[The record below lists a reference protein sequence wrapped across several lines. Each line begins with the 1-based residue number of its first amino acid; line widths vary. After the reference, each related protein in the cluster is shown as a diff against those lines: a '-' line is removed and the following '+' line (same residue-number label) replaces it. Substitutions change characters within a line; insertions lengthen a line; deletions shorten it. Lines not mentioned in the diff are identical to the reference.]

1 MNLVTMAD
9 YDPMND
15 NEWLIGVFDH
25 NKLMH
30 EDTRFRQY
38 LSLQQGRPDALPEV
52 IDIFLW
58 GELVFL
64 VHQKDRRFLHRSVLI
79 MMAAFISFN
88 IVFFFLIATE
98 LFTDV
103 DGEVDAFWV
112 TIFVTVIVFL
122 LLLPM
127 LWCRSKSYEKTHT
140 RIQKVVEDK
149 LAPKFQAIGYDIT
162 YVREPLLCGAI
173 TAGLIRLRAMTR
185 QETEYSQHPVE
196 QAVIMTQYM
205 MEQRIYVT
213 NGSKIIFPIALE
225 ELDASVKGAI
235 TETVAAHQYPLRA
248 QYDKMITRL
257 ELCTYFVYWLIFTFA
272 FDDDDDDD
280 DNDDQEREMTWELKD
295 SVYLAIFLSPL
306 FVAVIVFILL
316 RRSNQARSVML
327 MEESIIDISP
337 LMQQRKGYGLEFV
350 KEEAHTS
357 YGYIR
362 FLPASTTLAQPSES
376 MIPAPFFHLPS
387 PMSPIKYTC

>member
-1 MNLVTMAD
+1 MAQLD
-9 YDPMND
+9 YAPMND

-25 NKLMH
+25 NNLMH
-30 EDTRFRQY
+30 EDARFRQY

-58 GELVFL
+58 GELVLL
-64 VHQKDRRFLHRSVLI
+64 VRQEDRPFLHRSVFI
-79 MMAAFISFN
+79 VMAAFTSVI
-88 IVFFFLIATE
+88 IGIFFLTATE
-98 LFTDV
+98 LLTDV
-103 DGEVDAFWV
+103 DGEVDAFWS
-112 TIFVTVIVFL
+112 TIFITVIYL
-122 LLLPM
+122 LSLAPM
-127 LWCRSKSYEKTHT
+127 LWCRSKVCKETHT
-140 RIQKVVEDK
+140 QIQKVVEDK

-185 QETEYSQHPVE
+185 QETGYSQHPVE
-196 QAVIMTQYM
+196 QAAIMTHYM

-213 NGSKIIFPIALE
+213 NGNEINFPTALE

-235 TETVAAHQYPLRA
+235 IETVAAHEYRV
-248 QYDKMITRL
+248 QYDKMITKL
-257 ELCTYFVYWLIFTFA
+257 KLCTYFVYWLIFTFV
-272 FDDDDDDD
+272 FDDDD
-280 DNDDQEREMTWELKD
+280 DNDDQEREMTWERED
-295 SVYLAIFLSPL
+295 SIDLAIFLSPL

-316 RRSNQARSVML
+316 RRWNQTRSVML
-327 MEESIIDISP
+327 VEESIIDISP

-350 KEEAHTS
+350 KEEAHTN

-376 MIPAPFFHLPS
+376 MIPAPIFHLPS